1 MVSFLYCGM
10 EFLNIEIKARCNNA
24 EAVRNYLLQN
34 NADFRGTDFQTD
46 TYFAVNNGRLK
57 LREGNIENNLIYYE
71 RSNESGPKS
80 SHFQLVKVEDA
91 AGLKA
96 ALEKANGIKQVVKKK
111 REIYYINNVKF
122 HIDEV
127 EGLGNFMEIEAGNV
141 LINKTKEELQ
151 QQCNFYLKQFGIKEE
166 DFIAVSYSDMLP
178 EKN

>member
-1 MVSFLYCGM
+1 M

-24 EAVRNYLLQN
+24 AAVRDYLVQN
-34 NADFRGTDFQTD
+34 NADYRGTDFQTD
-46 TYFAVNNGRLK
+46 TYFTVANGRLK

-91 AGLKA
+91 AGLKTV
-96 ALEKANGIKQVVKKK
+96 LTKANGIKQVVKKK
-111 REIYYINNVKF
+111 REIYYISNVKF

-141 LINKTKEELQ
+141 LVNKTKDELQ
-151 QQCNFYLKQFGIKEE
+151 QQCNFYLAQFGIEEE
-166 DFIAVSYSDMLP
+166 DFIAVSYSDMLS
-178 EKN
+178 